1 MQVDWNFRKDHSRTR
16 NQVYVTIDG
25 TDFRILEP
33 RPFSRSWF
41 SHKFKGPGV
50 RYEIG
55 VSIATGWI
63 VWVNGPYRCGTWPDE
78 KIAQDGLHHI
88 LEDGERYIA
97 DGGYK
102 SRLALVPDDTTT
114 QQECNYIQIYRT
126 RHETINHWFK
136 KFKVIGDRFN
146 GEVEKHGIFT
156 HAVVNIVQLGIM
168 VEEINPFDVS
178 NYFDEPVTWP
188 SSW

>member
-1 MQVDWNFRKDHSRTR
+1 M
-16 NQVYVTIDG
+16 TIDG

-33 RPFSRSWF
+33 RPFSKSWF

-63 VWVNGPYRCGTWPDE
+63 VWVNRPYRCGAWPDE

-102 SRLALVPDDTTT
+102 SRLLWFLMMLQHNKSAITCRYVGQDTRQSTGGS
-114 QQECNYIQIYRT
+114 R
-126 RHETINHWFK
+126 
-136 KFKVIGDRFN
+136 
-146 GEVEKHGIFT
+146 
-156 HAVVNIVQLGIM
+156 
-168 VEEINPFDVS
+168 
-178 NYFDEPVTWP
+178 
-188 SSW
+188 SSR